1 MIQKLREILLTQYIG
16 AILVALLIW
25 QAVIEVI
32 LALVRIGFWCFNHF
46 HPESVYGV
54 ARTPFPW
61 DNIVFAAVAV
71 VLYLVTAYG
80 LAQWLYPS
88 AASIGQ
94 PGAEDGPS
102 TDQVEPS

>member
-1 MIQKLREILLTQYIG
+1 MVQKLREILLTQYFG

-25 QAVIEVI
+25 QAAIEVI

-46 HPESVYGV
+46 RPESVYGV
-54 ARTPFPW
+54 TLAAFPW
-61 DNIVFAAVAV
+61 ENVVFSAVAV

-102 TDQVEPS
+102 TDQVES